1 MNIYDS
7 KEVTPSNF
15 NKVNPAPVEKKNAFL
30 KAFSSGMHQL
40 DKATKLPNVDKLKA
54 GNARE
59 WVKLGVL
66 TVTFPVGPAVLAAIH
81 GARMLYK
88 ACKVK
93 HTGPSETPFKSPKE
107 QAVALIK
114 EHGWNVE
121 GEKTTEQLHG
131 KLKEIINDIDNKLMP
146 ENLKNL
152 KLLSTDSDIEQ
163 KLESRKLTS
172 EKVMIKLKEPGEN
185 VIETKEI
192 QDPNG
197 IRDVDEFKMD
207 KVIKEGI
214 KGPNGGIKGPNGGIS
229 DNINYF
235 KQQLN
240 EEPETHTQPE
250 VEQTITSKQK
260 PLDSKL
266 KPSESKV
273 IAPDVENAINDIL
286 SEKEPISKE
295 ELLMGKAIDL
305 LAKNET
311 LVKLK
316 SLEANPSLLSLITRF
331 DFLIAAIV
339 TEIKFK
345 HPDSDSLKEQ
355 LKLCSIVQNEL
366 IDLRIENFK
375 SSFDQ

>member
-93 HTGPSETPFKSPKE
+93 HTEPSESPLQSPKE

-214 KGPNGGIKGPNGGIS
+214 KGPNGGIS

-240 EEPETHTQPE
+240 EEPETHTQPD
-250 VEQTITSKQK
+250 VEQTTTSKQK